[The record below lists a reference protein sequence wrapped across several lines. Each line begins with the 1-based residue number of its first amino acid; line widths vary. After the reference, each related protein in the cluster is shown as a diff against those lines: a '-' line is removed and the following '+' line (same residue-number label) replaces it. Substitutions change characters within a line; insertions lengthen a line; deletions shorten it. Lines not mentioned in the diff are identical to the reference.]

1 MRCSGEEYVEGHIK
15 WSTQEG
21 LLEEATFA
29 LGPG

>member
-1 MRCSGEEYVEGHIK
+1 MRCSGEENMEGHIK
-15 WSTQEG
+15 RNTPEG